1 MRAKLNNGNQLT
13 LPDEVVLALNG
24 AEDVELEVKDGVI
37 ILTPVKRIS
46 LQDVQDKIARLGITE
61 ADVADAVA
69 WARRGGGPVAPGS

>member
-24 AEDVELEVKDGVI
+24 AEAVELEVKDGVI